1 MGGELGICIR
11 VFTEGEE
18 MKVATDID
26 LLAKKYPQANLKKF
40 IPGHSYPMSEL
51 MGALGFVTG
60 SPQGKPRGNTK

>member
-1 MGGELGICIR
+1 
-11 VFTEGEE
+11 
-18 MKVATDID
+18 MKVATDIG